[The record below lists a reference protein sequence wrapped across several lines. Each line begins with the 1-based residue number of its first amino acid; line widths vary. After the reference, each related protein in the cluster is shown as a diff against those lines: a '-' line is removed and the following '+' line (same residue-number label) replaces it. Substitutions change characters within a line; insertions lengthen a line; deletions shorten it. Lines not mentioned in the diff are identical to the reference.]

1 MSIEESSESN
11 SATTTTTTA
20 AAAFVDKVE
29 EKEKTKLVLEPETKL
44 DHMEPTSL
52 VQLLLLRHP
61 QEKKLE
67 RLEKELLTISGKA
80 SMRVLKTFL
89 SRKLSY
95 NAQGKDGITVR
106 YVTLRWHAY
115 AIVLTRKKARCC
127 VFSDI

>member
-1 MSIEESSESN
+1 MSIDESSESN
-11 SATTTTTTA
+11 SATTITTTTA
-20 AAAFVDKVE
+20 AAAAFAVDKVE

-106 YVTLRWHAY
+106 YVGMHMQLY
-115 AIVLTRKKARCC
+115 
-127 VFSDI
+127 